1 MLAKAIIVLLM
12 AWLVCDGK
20 VLASCEIATTRAQRR
35 KGLLGRSGIEGAL
48 LITHTRSVHTLGMQ
62 FPIDAIFCDTDLV
75 VLAIKQVDRLRL
87 PISPRG
93 TRNVVEVE
101 RGAAERW
108 ALCVGDQLEVR
119 D

>member
-1 MLAKAIIVLLM
+1 LRAKAIIVLSM

-20 VLASCEIATTRAQRR
+20 VLASCEVATTRAERR

-48 LITHTRSVHTLGMQ
+48 LITHTRSVHTVGMQ
-62 FPIDAIFCDTDLV
+62 FPIDAIFCDAELM
-75 VLAIKQVDRLRL
+75 VLAIKHVDRLRL
-87 PISPRG
+87 PIPPRG
-93 TRNVVEVE
+93 TRNVVETE

-108 ALCVGDQLEVR
+108 ELCVGDQLEVR